1 MPRANAPVLNT
12 TDSTLPG
19 GAPAGRARP
28 WLRTPLGRTLLPLGI
43 AAVGLLAGYLLSVGL
58 SGYFVFLAVSAV
70 TAAIAILGLGVVT
83 GSAGM
88 IALCQLT
95 FAAVGAWIVS
105 LLNVLEAPGG
115 FVVWLLAGAAAAGL
129 VGILVGLPALR
140 LRGVNLAV
148 VTLGFAAAAD
158 VTLVQIQ
165 FPGSKDGIAVLRPE
179 AFSSD
184 RSYFF
189 FSIIVLTVCALA
201 VFFLQ
206 RSRWGSSWKA
216 VAFSERGAASVGQ
229 SVQSAKLT
237 AFAVSAALGGISGGL
252 LAGQVQLPFAS
263 SFTPIQSL
271 ALYILA
277 VMSGAYLIDM
287 AIFGG
292 LLWILVPELL
302 KRWGVPQDWAFVI
315 FGVLGVQA
323 LTSGTNLGQGIRN
336 LWWKR
341 ADKRAAADRAAA
353 KERAS
358 AVAAALEEPV
368 APAPAAASGPGSAPV
383 LVVRDLGV
391 TFGTLKALDGVSLE
405 VPARSVMGLIGPNG
419 AGKSTFVDAI
429 SGFLPQHT
437 GTVALNGTPLVG
449 LSPVRRARLGL
460 RRTFQQD
467 RVPPALTV
475 EAYLRFVARRAV
487 SVAEITEVLDFFGCP
502 DAATRLVSVDVGTRR
517 LIEVAA
523 NVLARPSLLILDE
536 PAAGL
541 SHDEH
546 VELGRRLRAVPER
559 YDMSIVLIEH
569 DLDLVRTVCSTLT
582 VLDFGTVLASGPQDA
597 VLADPAV
604 IKAYMGETEML

>member
-1 MPRANAPVLNT
+1 M
-12 TDSTLPG
+12 
-19 GAPAGRARP
+19 
-28 WLRTPLGRTLLPLGI
+28 RTPLGRTALPLGI
-43 AAVGLLAGYLLSVGL
+43 AAIGLLAGYLLSVGL

-105 LLNVLEAPGG
+105 LLNVMEAPGG
-115 FVVWLLAGAAAAGL
+115 FIVWLLAGGVAAGL

-165 FPGSKDGIAVLRPE
+165 FPGSKDGVAVLRPE
-179 AFSSD
+179 AFASD

-189 FSIIVLTVCALA
+189 FSIIVLTACALL
-201 VFFLQ
+201 VYFLQ
-206 RSRWGSSWKA
+206 RGRWGSSWKA
-216 VAFSERGAASVGQ
+216 VAFSERGTASVGQ

-292 LLWILVPELL
+292 LLWVVVPELL
-302 KRWGVPQDWAFVI
+302 KRWGVPQDWGFVI

-323 LTSGTNLGQGIRN
+323 LTSGSNLGQGIRN

-341 ADKRAAADRAAA
+341 ADKRAAAAHSAARERAAA
-353 KERAS
+353 AS
-358 AVAAALEEPV
+358 AALHAAEAEGVGRVADSVTL
-368 APAPAAASGPGSAPV
+368 PAPASAPGKPV

-391 TFGTLKALDGVSLE
+391 AFGTLKALDGVSLE
-405 VPARSVMGLIGPNG
+405 VPARTVMGLIGPNG

-437 GTVALNGTPLVG
+437 GTVTLNGTPLAG
-449 LSPVRRARLGL
+449 LSPVRRARIGL

-467 RVPPALTV
+467 RVPPSLSV
-475 EAYLRFVARRAV
+475 EAYLRFVARRSV
-487 SVAEITEVLDFFGCP
+487 SAAEIAEVLDFFGCP
-502 DAATRLVSVDVGTRR
+502 EAATRLVSVDVGTRR

-569 DLDLVRTVCSTLT
+569 DLDLVRSVCSTLT
-582 VLDFGTVLASGPQDA
+582 VLDFGTVLASGPQA
-597 VLADPAV
+597 TVLADPAV

>member
-1 MPRANAPVLNT
+1 MRLAESRPVRMLW
-12 TDSTLPG
+12 PF
-19 GAPAGRARP
+19 AV
-28 WLRTPLGRTLLPLGI
+28 
-43 AAVGLLAGYLLSVGL
+43 AAVAIVAGYALSVGL
-58 SGYFVFLAVSAV
+58 DGYTVFLAVSAV
-70 TAAIAILGLGVVT
+70 TAAIAILGLGIVT

-115 FVVWLLAGAAAAGL
+115 FVVWLVLGGLAAGV
-129 VGILVGLPALR
+129 VGVLVGLPALR

-165 FPGSKDGIAVLRPE
+165 FPGSKDGIPIARPE
-179 AFSSD
+179 SFSSD

-189 FSIIVLTVCALA
+189 FSIIVLAVCALI

-216 VAFSERGAASVGQ
+216 VAFSERGTAAVGQ
-229 SVQSAKLT
+229 SVRTAKLT
-237 AFAVSAALGGISGGL
+237 AFAVSAALGGVSGGL

-263 SFTPIQSL
+263 SFTPLQSL
-271 ALYILA
+271 ALYVLA

-287 AIFGG
+287 AVFGG
-292 LLWILVPELL
+292 LLWVLVPELL
-302 KRWGVPQDWAFVI
+302 KRWGVPQDWGFVV

-341 ADKRAAADRAAA
+341 ADARAAAARVTARRDGTTPLAEEAGVDAAPSPAATASSPGVDLAADRLA
-353 KERAS
+353 AS
-358 AVAAALEEPV
+358 APPALEVEH
-368 APAPAAASGPGSAPV
+368 
-383 LVVRDLGV
+383 LTVR
-391 TFGTLKALDGVSLE
+391 FGALAALDGVSLT
-405 VPARSVMGLIGPNG
+405 VPANSVMGLIGPNG

-429 SGFLPQHT
+429 GGFLPNAE
-437 GTVALNGTPLVG
+437 GTVRLGGTELG
-449 LSPVRRARLGL
+449 RRSPTARARLGL

-467 RVPPALTV
+467 RVPPTLTID
-475 EAYLRFVARRAV
+475 AYVRFVAGRRV
-487 SVAEITEVLDFFGCP
+487 SAAEVDDVLAFFGCP
-502 DAATRLVSVDVGTRR
+502 SARTRLTGVDVGTRR
-517 LIEVAA
+517 LIEVAG
-523 NVLARPSLLILDE
+523 NVLAAPKLLLLDE

-541 SHDEH
+541 SHEEH
-546 VELGRRLRAVPER
+546 VALGARLAEAPARFG
-559 YDMSIVLIEH
+559 MSIVLIEH
-569 DLDLVRTVCSTLT
+569 DLDLVRSVCSSLT
-582 VLDFGTVLASGPQDA
+582 VLDFGRVLASGPQDE
-597 VLADPAV
+597 VLADPDV